1 MSQNAKTGEASLA
14 AAIVSNYALHESLL
28 SRFAQLLEESERRID
43 RTNKMVGE
51 LIAVSALISNNY
63 VHHIQTLTDCRSR
76 LLAEVEALTAQLDDE
91 RRRNRELVAH
101 FVSASL
107 GRATNN
113 INVNR

>member
-1 MSQNAKTGEASLA
+1 MSQNAKMSLTSFAST
-14 AAIVSNYALHESLL
+14 IVNNYAQHESLL

-43 RTNKMVGE
+43 RTNKMVEE

-63 VHHIQTLTDCRSR
+63 VRHIQTLTDCRSR
-76 LLAEVEALTAQLDDE
+76 LLDEVEALTVQLDDE
-91 RRRNRELVAH
+91 RRRNRELISH

-107 GRATNN
+107 GRAANN